1 MAHHQLLLMRR
12 AGIMG
17 RWEATRNL
25 TRTVVELSRRGLRK
39 RHPDASQAELD
50 RMFVKLHYGD
60 RVARLLDE

>member
-1 MAHHQLLLMRR
+1 M
-12 AGIMG
+12 IG

-39 RHPDASQAELD
+39 RHPNASQAELD
-50 RMFVKLHYGD
+50 RRFVKLHDGD